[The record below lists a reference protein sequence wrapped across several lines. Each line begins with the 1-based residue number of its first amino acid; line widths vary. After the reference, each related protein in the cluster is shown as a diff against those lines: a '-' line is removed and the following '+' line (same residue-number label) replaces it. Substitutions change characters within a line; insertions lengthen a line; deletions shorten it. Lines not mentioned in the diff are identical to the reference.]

1 MSDDA
6 ATRVPAE
13 FRYWE
18 RVNDRRVQLARR
30 AWQAVWRFDP
40 QPPAELVREFAR
52 GYYDADPVAEAFV
65 DDVYLER
72 GAREGRRMLDQA
84 LEQGV
89 DSVPGA
95 PASMRQLF
103 EQSERDPDWLDRDQ
117 VELGARVFRRYGTS
131 VFSFATTSTLEMY
144 SESSITKP
152 LSLSGGYAGEA
163 AHKRQLETVR
173 FWIDITEPGGL
184 RAGARGRATAMRV
197 RVMHVFIRRRL
208 SQHPE
213 WQLGAWGVPISIS
226 DATLTL
232 MGGSVVPGLAL
243 WSVGH
248 QTTIKEI
255 EALLHFWRYVGH
267 LLGVQPR
274 WYPADFREAVQLMY
288 AAFVKRAYTAGQDG
302 TELVE
307 SYLPAFAP
315 KPGTSLRK
323 RLRDELNYRAQIG
336 YTRFWMLPATYRR
349 HDMPNPWPWA
359 LHRWRSFRSCSR
371 SRACGGWC
379 RRSMAPP
386 TGSSAGGATTGTRTR
401 PAAAR
406 PSSTPS
412 RSSGADAPQALT
424 RLSSGPR
431 TPPAAW

>member
-1 MSDDA
+1 MAD
-6 ATRVPAE
+6 TVPTE
-13 FRYWE
+13 FRYWDN
-18 RVNDRRVQLARR
+18 VGDRRVQLARR

-40 QPPAELVREFAR
+40 QPSERLVKQFAQ

-65 DDVYLER
+65 DEVYLQR
-72 GAREGRRMLDQA
+72 GAGEGRKLLDQA
-84 LEQGV
+84 LRHGV
-89 DSVPGA
+89 DGTPGA
-95 PASMRQLF
+95 PDSMRRLF
-103 EQSERDPDWLDRDQ
+103 AEQ
-117 VELGARVFRRYGTS
+117 VELGAKVFRRYGTS

-173 FWIDITEPGGL
+173 FWIDITDPGGL
-184 RAGARGRATAMRV
+184 NPGARGRATAMRV

-208 SQHPE
+208 LQHPE
-213 WQLGAWGVPISIS
+213 WDLRAWGMPISIS

-248 QTTIKEI
+248 QTTIREI

-267 LLGVQPR
+267 LLGVQPA
-274 WYPADFREAVQLMY
+274 WYPTDFRQSVQLMY

-302 TELVE
+302 KELVE

-315 KPGTSLRK
+315 QPGTPLRK

-336 YTRFWMLPATYRR
+336 YTRFWMLPASYRR
-349 HDMPNPWPWA
+349 HEMPNPWPWA
-359 LHRWRSFRSCSR
+359 LHPLAQFPVVLTLESFRRLLPPLDSAADRVQRWRRDNWYANETGGREAEFQPVQEFRR
-371 SRACGGWC
+371 
-379 RRSMAPP
+379 
-386 TGSSAGGATTGTRTR
+386 
-401 PAAAR
+401 
-406 PSSTPS
+406 
-412 RSSGADAPQALT
+412 
-424 RLSSGPR
+424 
-431 TPPAAW
+431 